1 MTDFI
6 YVPVILIIV
15 VVMPIWI
22 VFHYVTMWKRDKA
35 LSAEDESSFGDL
47 RGNAEK
53 LEDRLNSLERILDEE
68 IPDWRQ
74 RQNDPL

>member
-1 MTDFI
+1 MTYSI
-6 YVPVILIIV
+6 YLPVILIIV

-22 VFHYVTMWKRDKA
+22 VFHYVTVWKRDKS